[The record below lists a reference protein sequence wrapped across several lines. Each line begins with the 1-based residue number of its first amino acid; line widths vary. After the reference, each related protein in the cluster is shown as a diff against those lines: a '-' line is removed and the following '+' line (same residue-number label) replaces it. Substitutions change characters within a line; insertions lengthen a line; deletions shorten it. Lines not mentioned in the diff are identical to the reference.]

1 MGAENGFACPH
12 LKGAEPKYGQ
22 GILEPSLTMAE
33 FLSQICTA
41 VARGGLDVY
50 AQQHDSINVMN
61 WTVFWKRAVSV
72 DNENTGWKIAV
83 LEANRP
89 GDPFVLLLT
98 LTHDE
103 LEALREP
110 IRTAIDD
117 LASFYDV
124 GEILLQG
131 DLKLSAKK
139 IKDGNGPLWF
149 SLQRGAENSTLRFG
163 SEKGCALIAVL
174 HMLIELVEA
183 D

>member
-1 MGAENGFACPH
+1 
-12 LKGAEPKYGQ
+12 
-22 GILEPSLTMAE
+22 MAD

-41 VARGGLDVY
+41 VAQGGLGIY
-50 AQQHDSINVMN
+50 AHQHDSINVGN

-72 DNENTGWKIAV
+72 NNENIGWNVAV
-83 LEANRP
+83 LVANRP
-89 GDPFVLLLT
+89 EDPFVLQLT

-117 LASFYDV
+117 LVSFYDV
-124 GEILLQG
+124 REIALQG
-131 DLKLSAKK
+131 DLRLSAKK
-139 IKDGNGPLWF
+139 IKEGNGPLWF
-149 SLQRGAENSTLRFG
+149 SLQRGAGNSTLRFG